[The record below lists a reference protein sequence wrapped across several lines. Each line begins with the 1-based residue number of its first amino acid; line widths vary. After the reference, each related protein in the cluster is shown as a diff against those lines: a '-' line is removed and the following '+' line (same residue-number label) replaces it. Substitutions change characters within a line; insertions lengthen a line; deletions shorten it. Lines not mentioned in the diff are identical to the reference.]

1 MGAMDTTHPTW
12 FKESF
17 LDFEEDIAQ
26 ATAEGK
32 RLVLYFWQTGCPYCN
47 ALVEHNFTQRDITQT
62 MREDFDLVAINMW
75 GDREI
80 IQVGGQE
87 FSEKTLAGALKVQYT
102 PTLLFFDET
111 RKVILRLNGYYPPND
126 FRKALAYAG
135 NQGEKHGTFADY
147 LANQA
152 GSSADSALHT
162 EEFFE
167 APPYDLSLQSGRALA
182 VYFEQGQCRQCD
194 TLHQQLLSGALP
206 RGRTGRVTVF
216 ILGRY
221 RNERSALPADWKTAF
236 GSTMEVEFL
245 TAHRS
250 KGREADYVILPG
262 MVNRG
267 FPSLRSD
274 DPVLS
279 LAMPEGDA
287 FPLGEERRLF
297 YVALTRA
304 RRSVAMFTLQ
314 GKHSPFL
321 DELVQDGVVEVTSL
335 SGVAINEE
343 RCPVCK
349 VGVFVERNG
358 PHGAFRSCSSY
369 PLCHNKPKGGRRA

>member
-1 MGAMDTTHPTW
+1 MLAQPRLFICCAAILLALLLSGPIHAEENSQGTFMGAMDTTHPTW

-80 IQVGGQE
+80 VQVGGRE

-111 RKVILRLNGYYPPND
+111 RKIILRLNGYYPPDD

-135 NQGEKHGTFADY
+135 HQGQKRGTFADY

-152 GSSADSALHT
+152 DSSADTALHT

-182 VYFEQGQCRQCD
+182 VYFEQGQCRECD
-194 TLHQQLLSGALP
+194 TLHQQLLSQPIVRTQAKKMRAVQLDILSDTFLITP
-206 RGRTGRVTVF
+206 DGRKLSARAFAHELNVQFAPTVVF
-216 ILGRY
+216 FNAKG
-221 RNERSALPADWKTAF
+221 
-236 GSTMEVEFL
+236 VE
-245 TAHRS
+245 
-250 KGREADYVILPG
+250 I
-262 MVNRG
+262 M
-267 FPSLRSD
+267 
-274 DPVLS
+274 
-279 LAMPEGDA
+279 
-287 FPLGEERRLF
+287 RL
-297 YVALTRA
+297 
-304 RRSVAMFTLQ
+304 
-314 GKHSPFL
+314 
-321 DELVQDGVVEVTSL
+321 D
-335 SGVAINEE
+335 
-343 RCPVCK
+343 
-349 VGVFVERNG
+349 
-358 PHGAFRSCSSY
+358 GAFRTFHTQGIMRYVNDRAYEHEPSFQRYLGAYVEHLQEQGFDVDIWSY
-369 PLCHNKPKGGRRA
+369 DQSVSRNGQTVLID